1 MIHPEKICLIN
12 YMLRIKKVTA
22 WNVYLFRYLIEF
34 LQDSELNNEK
44 ELLLDL
50 TYKLVTNKVIL
61 QYVRSSLIGFSEE
74 KYIEIINQLIN
85 IYLMSIE
92 DKKIERKIDKMK
104 KL

>member
-1 MIHPEKICLIN
+1 MFNKL
-12 YMLRIKKVTA
+12 YASYKVTA